1 VHISVEQIKAL
12 REKTSAGVMECKNA
26 LQEAEADLERAFE
39 ILQERGLAKAEKKK
53 DRLASEGRI
62 EAYVHHGS
70 RIGAMVELN
79 CETDFVA
86 KTDEFKALA
95 HDLALQVVATNPRF
109 LSAEDIPEGEDVVP
123 EEACLLEQPFI
134 KDESKRVRQLVAEVI
149 AKTGEK
155 VHVRRFVRFEV
166 GEED

>member
-1 VHISVEQIKAL
+1 MHISVEQIKAL

>member
-1 VHISVEQIKAL
+1 MEQIKAL

>member
-1 VHISVEQIKAL
+1 VEQIKAL

-26 LQEAEADLERAFE
+26 LQEAEADLERACE

>member
-1 VHISVEQIKAL
+1 
-12 REKTSAGVMECKNA
+12 MECKNA

>member
-1 VHISVEQIKAL
+1 MEQIKAL

-26 LQEAEADLERAFE
+26 LQEAEADLERACE